1 MTNDSAPSTLDSEVS
16 FADLTRRLRNFG
28 STLKRQRGM
37 LVLPLAVSVAIGVF
51 VAFGS
56 GPEYIAGAKLVPYRS
71 GGNGQSGLAGLAGLA
86 GVRLSQ
92 GLPGDFVIT
101 ADIYP
106 EVVRT
111 LDFQIVVAESPIRF
125 SGRSSSISP
134 AAYFASIYRP
144 SPVELVGRYSVG
156 LPGLLVEA
164 FRSSSDAV
172 NVSAPS
178 DSFGLRVLDRS
189 YVRRVRKIGDRIGV
203 SVDRRTGV
211 ISVTTSMPDAIA
223 AASLVRT
230 VADRLTKTV
239 IDFEV
244 RKANEQLAYID
255 EQYMLARTRYDK
267 AQRLLA
273 AFADGNRSLTS
284 ATAQIEQ
291 QRLARDASF
300 AFETFE
306 RMAREREQAILKRNQ
321 DTPVFAML
329 EMPSV
334 PTERSEPKR
343 ARLLLLS
350 LLLGVAAGVVRVAVS
365 AHRLGST
372 LQR

>member
-1 MTNDSAPSTLDSEVS
+1 MTNDSAPSTIDSEVT
-16 FADLTRRLRNFG
+16 FADLTRRLRDFG
-28 STLKRQRGM
+28 GTLKRQQGM
-37 LVLPLAVSVAIGVF
+37 LVLPLAVSVALGVF

-56 GPEYIAGAKLVPYRS
+56 GPEYTAGAKLVPYRS

-111 LDFQIVVAESPIRF
+111 LDFRLAVADSPIRF
-125 SGRSSSISP
+125 AGSPTSVSP
-134 AAYFASIYRP
+134 AEYFVSIYRP

-164 FRSSSDAV
+164 VRSRSGDV
-172 NVSAPS
+172 KVSASP
-178 DSFGLRVLDRS
+178 DSSGFRILDRS
-189 YVRRVRKIGDRIGV
+189 YVRLVGRIGERIGV
-203 SVDRRTGV
+203 SVDKRTGV
-211 ISVTTSMPDAIA
+211 ISVTASMPDAIA
-223 AASLVRT
+223 AASLVQS

-255 EQYMLARTRYDK
+255 EQYALARTRYDN

-273 AFADGNRSLTS
+273 AFADGNRTLTS

-291 QRLARDASF
+291 QRLDREASF
-300 AFETFE
+300 AFEAFE
-306 RMAREREQAILKRNQ
+306 RMAREREQAILKRSQ

-334 PTERSEPKR
+334 PTERSHPKR
-343 ARLLLLS
+343 ARVLLLS
-350 LLLGVAAGVVRVAVS
+350 LLLGLASGLVRVAVR
-365 AHRLGST
+365 AHRLGSAV
-372 LQR
+372 